1 MLYIGRHSTIYCLI
15 YHIVWDTHAKRWLF
29 LVIHG
34 HRIMATE
41 NNPLTTI
48 VAHRFR
54 FIIISRQ
61 ADKVSR
67 QCVIKSLKFTIAAA
81 FGMAHLG
88 STIMIAN

>member
-1 MLYIGRHSTIYCLI
+1 
-15 YHIVWDTHAKRWLF
+15 
-29 LVIHG
+29 
-34 HRIMATE
+34 MATE